1 MAVDFKR
8 MSPYGR
14 GLPNVQSSTEMQ
26 QLFFKEVVAPP
37 SVVSFEIFIGSLE
50 HGSIISLSKRMILS
64 SEIIPSPPM
73 VFSATRVNITTTIE
87 RSEQHA
93 TYSRRD

>member
-26 QLFFKEVVAPP
+26 QLFFKEVAAPP

-50 HGSIISLSKRMILS
+50 HGVIISRLK
-64 SEIIPSPPM
+64 E
-73 VFSATRVNITTTIE
+73 ND
-87 RSEQHA
+87 SEQ
-93 TYSRRD
+93 